1 VTPADCDRTDGED
14 GGDDEV
20 AVAPTFARRR
30 SCRPAGAQTA
40 TCGRP
45 GARGG
50 TRGTTSLGDASLLVN
65 PEGGQTSGGRRKPP
79 TNFGP
84 LDVDCV
90 S

>member
-14 GGDDEV
+14 GGDYEV
-20 AVAPTFARRR
+20 AVARTFARRR
-30 SCRPAGAQTA
+30 SCRPAGLWAREA
-40 TCGRP
+40 T
-45 GARGG
+45 RGG
-50 TRGTTSLGDASLLVN
+50 TSLGDASLPAN
-65 PEGGQTSGGRRKPP
+65 SEGGQTSEGRRKPP